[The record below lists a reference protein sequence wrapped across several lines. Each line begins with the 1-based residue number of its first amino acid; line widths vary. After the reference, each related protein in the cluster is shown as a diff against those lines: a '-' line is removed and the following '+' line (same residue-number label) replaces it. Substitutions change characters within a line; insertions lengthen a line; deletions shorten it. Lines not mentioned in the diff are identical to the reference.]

1 MITIGIRAE
10 PSAVTFAIYNS
21 DTTNEIVNVEEI
33 KIPAAFDVAD
43 RLKYIRSNLLD
54 VIREFR
60 VESAG
65 VRVTEP
71 NADAS
76 TGIQIEG
83 MIQSWHS
90 PGRASS
96 TARMTRCQV
105 VQQRQRVPREPG
117 DLFGFLLVWPQ
128 QIQDHVANPGSVKC
142 PDPLGNHLRRAKST
156 VALRGFAEVHIP
168 HQKRRLRAGDG
179 KVASHPHPPSQV
191 F

>member
-33 KIPAAFDVAD
+33 KIPAAFDVPD

-71 NADAS
+71 NVDAS
-76 TGIQIEG
+76 TERIQIEG
-83 MIQSWHS
+83 VIQSWRS

-105 VQQRQRVPREPG
+105 VQQRQRVPRKPG
-117 DLFGFLLVWPQ
+117 DLFGFCSYGPSRSRTTW
-128 QIQDHVANPGSVKC
+128 
-142 PDPLGNHLRRAKST
+142 RAP
-156 VALRGFAEVHIP
+156 AA
-168 HQKRRLRAGDG
+168 
-179 KVASHPHPPSQV
+179 
-191 F
+191 